1 MLFLYAFV
9 LVVRA
14 PWILFAGRVWA
25 EEGTIF
31 LQYAWTHSIFDSVL
45 CPHAGYCNLVAN
57 VAGIVGAHVPLE
69 VAPSFMTTIA
79 LLVQMIPAAL
89 VLFSSIPGLETPARK
104 GIAVLLLLVV
114 PTSTE
119 VYLATI
125 NQHFVLCAATG
136 LVLVSTPGGLL
147 DRLCKR
153 CVLLL
158 GGLSG
163 VVSTFLAPFFWL
175 RWWRGRQ
182 RELLVQASI
191 LTVCALLQVVFIA
204 RAVSGEERPVRFNP
218 TVVAG
223 AAYAK
228 FIATPMAPT
237 RPAILH
243 LERLRRVLE
252 ERGIL
257 PDWVWLVTLAGF
269 AAFLALCWFSGNRT
283 AVMLGAATLWL
294 VLLATPGSREAATEQ
309 RLTNHLTGALRYYY
323 APELFFFLALLIASG
338 PGSRLPRWA
347 RTLGGVWVAA
357 VLLMGLLNFVRAPMD
372 WSMFFFGPPWEP
384 QVEQWHH
391 DPSKPLILWPAGRE
405 VILPPKP

>member
-1 MLFLYAFV
+1 MLFLYAFI
-9 LVVRA
+9 LIVRA
-14 PWILFAGRVWA
+14 PWVLFNGRVWA

-31 LQYAWTHSIFDSVL
+31 LQYAWTHSILESVL

-69 VAPSFMTTIA
+69 VAPSLMTSIA
-79 LLVQMIPAAL
+79 LLVQLIPAAL

-104 GIAVLLLLVV
+104 GIALLLLLVV
-114 PTSTE
+114 PTGTE
-119 VYLATI
+119 VYLASI
-125 NQHFVLCAATG
+125 SSHFVLCAATG
-136 LVLVSTPGGLL
+136 LILVSGQGGRVE
-147 DRLCKR
+147 RLCKR

-163 VVSTFLAPFFWL
+163 VVSTFLTPLFWL

-182 RELLVQASI
+182 RELLIQASI

-204 RAVSGEERPVRFNP
+204 RAVGEERPVRFNP
-218 TVVAG
+218 AVVTG

-228 FIATPMAPT
+228 FIATPMALT
-237 RPAILH
+237 KPAIRH
-243 LERLRRVLE
+243 MERLRRVLE

-257 PDWVWLVTLAGF
+257 PDWVWLVTGAGF
-269 AAFLALCWFSGNRT
+269 AVFLLLCGLSGNRT
-283 AVMLGAATLWL
+283 AIMLAGATVWL

-323 APELFFFLALLIASG
+323 APEFFFFLALLMAAG

-347 RTLGGVWVAA
+347 RTTAGVWLGAA
-357 VLLMGLLNFVRAPMD
+357 LLMGLYNFARAPMD
-372 WSMFFFGPPWEP
+372 WTMFFFGPSWAQ
-384 QVEQWHH
+384 QVEQWHN
-391 DPSKPLILWPAGRE
+391 DPSKPLLLWPAGRE